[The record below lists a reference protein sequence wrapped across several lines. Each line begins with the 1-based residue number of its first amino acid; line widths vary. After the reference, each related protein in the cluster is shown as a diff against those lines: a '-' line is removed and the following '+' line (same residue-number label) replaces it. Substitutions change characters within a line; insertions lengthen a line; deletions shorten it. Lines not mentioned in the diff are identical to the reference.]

1 MYFVPSMNKLINE
14 LYKLPSI
21 GPKSAQRLAF
31 HILRGSKESALRL
44 AEAIKEVKERVKECS
59 ICGNNT
65 ESDPCQICQDISRD
79 KGLICVVEQV
89 SDIVALEKTKEYH
102 GVYHVLD
109 GALSPLDGIKPEDLR
124 IKELLDR
131 IGRYEVR
138 EIILATNP
146 NIEGESTSLYL
157 TRLIKP
163 LGIKLSRI
171 AYGLPVGGDLEYADE
186 VTLVK
191 ALEGRR
197 TL

>member
-44 AEAIKEVKERVKECS
+44 AEAIKEVKEKVKECS

-65 ESDPCQICQDISRD
+65 ESDPCQICQDINRD

-109 GALSPLDGIKPEDLR
+109 GALSPLDGIKPEDIR

-131 IGRYEVR
+131 IGRYEVK

-146 NIEGESTSLYL
+146 NIKGEATSLYL
-157 TRLIKP
+157 TKLIKP

-191 ALEGRR
+191 ALEGRK

>member
-44 AEAIKEVKERVKECS
+44 AEAIKEIKEKVKECS

-65 ESDPCQICQDISRD
+65 ENDPCQICQDSTRD

-102 GVYHVLD
+102 GVYHVLN
-109 GALSPLDGIKPEDLR
+109 GALSPLDGIKPEDIR

-131 IGRYEVR
+131 IGRYEIK

-146 NIEGESTSLYL
+146 NIEGEATSLYL
-157 TRLIKP
+157 TKLIKP

-191 ALEGRR
+191 ALEGRK